1 MAISE
6 KRRQEINRRVDL
18 TGDFLIKTHLST
30 REIAEHF
37 SDNSNIYFKASHV
50 SISDY
55 IKKYILKYPDKE
67 EIIKEIEEEN
77 RGSSI
82 NKERILKRIND
93 IYVMLEEGY
102 NFEEI
107 SKELNESYW
116 IVYYDIH
123 LRLKNLD
130 YDRYKNAK
138 CFIKLNQKNKNK
150 K

>member
-1 MAISE
+1 MALSE

-37 SDNSNIYFKASHV
+37 SDNSDIYFKASHV

-55 IKKYILKYPDKE
+55 VKKYMMKYPEKE
-67 EIIKEIEEEN
+67 NLIKDILDEN
-77 RGSSI
+77 KGSSL
-82 NKERILKRIND
+82 NQERILKRIND
-93 IYVMLEEGY
+93 AYAFLEQGL

-107 SKELNESYW
+107 AYKLNESYW
-116 IVYYDIH
+116 VIYYDIH
-123 LRLKNLD
+123 LRLRKLDNHRYNL
-130 YDRYKNAK
+130 AK
-138 CFIKLNQKNKNK
+138 EFIKNNQKNKNK